1 MRLLDK
7 IWRWA
12 AGLGLTLALAGCG
25 LMGGS
30 NAPAVTQGNADVS
43 AADRANGPRADFPVV
58 LGDSFK
64 IDGIEYTPNN
74 SWNYDAVGYATTEQA
89 SGISASHKTLPLPSY
104 VEVTSLENGKRVLI
118 RVERRGPMTNARLIA
133 LSPDAQAMLGASEA
147 TPVRVR
153 RVNPPEN
160 ERFALRAGQAAPE
173 RIDTP
178 DSLVQVLRRKLPA
191 SGSVSLASS
200 STATTEPNTAAD
212 DVETAPTI
220 AAAPSSETTPTQ
232 QATPSPSTTE
242 EASNA
247 PTAAPKPPAVPSQ
260 PVARGRFAV
269 QAAAFRNKANAERA
283 AKTISGFVKSGGGY
297 HRVRTGP
304 YANRGQAEA
313 ALVKVR
319 AAGYSDAQIVTA
331 G

>member
-7 IWRWA
+7 TSRWA
-12 AGLGLTLALAGCG
+12 TGLGLTLALAGCG
-25 LMGGS
+25 FMGGS
-30 NAPAVTQGNADVS
+30 NAPTVTQSDAGVAM
-43 AADRANGPRADFPVV
+43 ADRGNGPEADYPVV
-58 LGDSFK
+58 LGEPFK
-64 IDGIEYTPNN
+64 IDGIEYTPDN

-89 SGISASHKTLPLPSY
+89 AGISASHKTLPLPSY

-118 RVERRGPMTNARLIA
+118 RVERRGPMTNARQIA
-133 LSPDAQAMLGASEA
+133 LSPDAQALLGASEA

-160 ERFALRAGQAAPE
+160 ERFALRAGQAAPP

-191 SGSVSLASS
+191 AGSISLASTNPATAEPGAMTDEADS
-200 STATTEPNTAAD
+200 APAIAVATTPEAAQKP
-212 DVETAPTI
+212 E
-220 AAAPSSETTPTQ
+220 
-232 QATPSPSTTE
+232 ATPSPSPTTE
-242 EASNA
+242 ASST
-247 PTAAPKPPAVPSQ
+247 PAATPKPPAAPSQ
-260 PVARGRFAV
+260 PAARGRFAV
-269 QAAAFRNKANAERA
+269 QAAAFRNKTSAERA
-283 AKTISGFVKSGGGY
+283 AKAISGFVKSGGGY

-313 ALVKVR
+313 ALAKVR
-319 AAGYSDAQIVTA
+319 AAGYSDAQVVTA